1 VTDTG
6 IFTHDTRSKVLDK
19 TLASLARHN
28 ITPRCIT
35 TDTGVGT
42 QIKNRLNARAALEG
56 TYRGN
61 PVMLLEDDVIAGDYL
76 PEWLAY
82 LERHVDEVVCLL
94 TMRPHFY
101 QERTEVDLRN
111 HRPIRE
117 SRLEPNKR
125 LSSWWGTQAVW
136 LPPRITEGILA
147 DRRFKS
153 QQRDP
158 LGPWDHSL
166 RLYLLEQDERMLMT
180 FPALFQH
187 QSPPSVVNRQNR
199 RQRLAAAFK
208 PDAKPPAEKEQ

>member
-1 VTDTG
+1 MTDTG
-6 IFTHDTRSKVLDK
+6 IFTHDTRADVLAK
-19 TLASLARHN
+19 TLAGLARHG
-28 ITPRCIT
+28 ITPRAVT
-35 TDTGVGT
+35 TDTGQGT

-76 PEWLAY
+76 PNWLAY
-82 LERHVDEVVCLL
+82 LEANVDEVVCLL

-101 QERTEVDLRN
+101 EVTTEVDLRN
-111 HRPIRE
+111 HKPIGR
-117 SRLEPNKR
+117 SRLEVNRR
-125 LSSWWGTQAVW
+125 LDSWWGSQALW
-136 LPPRITEGILA
+136 LPPRIVEGILA

-166 RLYLLEQDERMLMT
+166 RLYLREQDERMLMT
-180 FPALFQH
+180 YPAVFQH

-199 RQRLAAAFK
+199 RMKLAAAFK
-208 PDAKPPAEKEQ
+208 PDAKPPAEKE

>member
-6 IFTHDTRSKVLDK
+6 IFTHDTRQAVLDK

-28 ITPRCIT
+28 ITPRAIT

-76 PEWLAY
+76 PEWLTY
-82 LERHVDEVVCLL
+82 LERNVDEVVCLL

-101 QERTEVDLRN
+101 QEQTEVDLRN
-111 HRPIRE
+111 RRPIRE

-136 LPPRITEGILA
+136 LPPRITEGM
-147 DRRFKS
+147 K
-153 QQRDP
+153 
-158 LGPWDHSL
+158 
-166 RLYLLEQDERMLMT
+166 
-180 FPALFQH
+180 
-187 QSPPSVVNRQNR
+187 
-199 RQRLAAAFK
+199 LAAAFK
-208 PDAKPPAEKEQ
+208 PDAKPPAEKE